1 MNIAFRPSRRRSLQI
16 VALATL
22 GLAATLTAPASHA
35 DPGDFGAMP
44 GLWKI
49 VTRLFSHGQWG
60 KPVVQWHCVDEGA
73 DPWASFSHI
82 DPPAADKCLQA
93 DQRRSST
100 TLNWTLRCEGK
111 GAAVMHGHVG
121 FDAAEHYTA
130 KLTLPNGNDVA
141 RVEGKRYAACT
152 SPAD

>member
-1 MNIAFRPSRRRSLQI
+1 MNIIYRRLRHRSLQL
-16 VALATL
+16 VALATM
-22 GLAATLTAPASHA
+22 GLALGVVSPASRA

-60 KPVVQWHCVDEGA
+60 KPTVQWHCVDEGA

-82 DPPAADKCLQA
+82 DPSAANQCQQA

-100 TLNWTLRCEGK
+100 TLDWTLRCK
-111 GAAVMHGHVG
+111 GIDPAALHGHVG

-130 KLTLPNGNDVA
+130 RLTLPNGNDLA

>member
-1 MNIAFRPSRRRSLQI
+1 MTISDRPVRRRRAQWLGL
-16 VALATL
+16 ALF
-22 GLAATLTAPASHA
+22 GLAATLTSPASHA

-60 KPVVQWHCVDEGA
+60 KPSVQWHCVDEGA
-73 DPWASFSHI
+73 DPWPSFGHI
-82 DPPAADKCLQA
+82 DTPGTKQCQQA

-100 TLNWTLRCEGK
+100 TLDWTLRCEGK
-111 GAAVMHGHVG
+111 SQPALHGHVG

-130 KLTLPNGNDVA
+130 RLSLPNGSDVA

>member
-1 MNIAFRPSRRRSLQI
+1 MNIPRRPCRRPSLQL
-16 VALATL
+16 VALATF
-22 GLAATLTAPASHA
+22 GLAAALASPASHA

-49 VTRLFSHGQWG
+49 VTRLFSHGRWG
-60 KPVVQWHCVDEGA
+60 RPVAQWHCVDEGA
-73 DPWASFSHI
+73 DPWASFGHI
-82 DPPAADKCLQA
+82 DPPATHQCQQA
-93 DQRRSST
+93 GQRRSST
-100 TLNWTLRCEGK
+100 TLDWTLRCQGK
-111 GAAVMHGHVG
+111 AATTMHGHVG

-130 KLTLPNGNDVA
+130 RLTLPDGTDVA

>member
-1 MNIAFRPSRRRSLQI
+1 MNIFRRPNRGPSLPM
-16 VALATL
+16 VALATF
-22 GLAATLTAPASHA
+22 GLAAALAAPVSHA

-49 VTRLFSHGQWG
+49 ATRLFSHGAWG
-60 KPVVQWHCVDEGA
+60 KPVVQWHCIDEGA

-82 DPPAADKCLQA
+82 DPLDAHQCQQA

-100 TLNWTLRCEGK
+100 TLDWSLRCEGN
-111 GAAVMHGHVG
+111 GATAMHGHVG

-130 KLTLPNGNDVA
+130 KLTLPDGSDVA